1 METRID
7 RLRDM
12 TVDEAYAVYRLR
24 SEVFVAGEGI
34 VYPDPDEE
42 DLRALHVRIMEDG
55 DILAYARTFV
65 SGPGKATIGRVIA
78 VRRGEGLGTMV
89 MRATT
94 DAAKRELGASRIV
107 LASQLRV
114 AGFYRSLGFREVSD
128 VFDEYSVEHVMM
140 ALDLR
145 QGIPYST
152 P

>member
-1 METRID
+1 MDTRTD

-12 TVDEAYAVYRLR
+12 TVDEVYSIYRLR

-42 DLRALHVRIMEDG
+42 DLRALHVRIQDDG
-55 DILAYARTFV
+55 EMLAYARVFV
-65 SGPGKATIGRVIA
+65 SGPGEATIGRVIA

-89 MRATT
+89 MRAAI
-94 DAAKRELGASRIV
+94 DAARNELGASRAV

-128 VFDEYSVEHVMM
+128 VFDEYGVEHVMM
-140 ALDLR
+140 ALN
-145 QGIPYST
+145 I
-152 P
+152 